1 MKADSE
7 SFDTSTIS
15 NVRSSFQHQYQRF
28 INDIRNTNASKNV
41 LSFLTSSSSSSS
53 PLLSSSSLSSF
64 STLSQPLQ
72 SNTELAA
79 IDMIALYSSIEND
92 YGYCERSIAIMLALI
107 ELNLLSPPPSSSS
120 SSSSSLLKLFEDYW
134 ESEYPRITDINN
146 GNGSFNGWITA
157 GKPKDGW
164 KIYDNDYDDNNNK
177 ILNESIK
184 SIDDI
189 FSLSLLLD
197 KNKND
202 NSNTNTTNSDI
213 NNNANTNS
221 KTNDDYVETYVY
233 SRLHGYRIKVTNEDT
248 GIIIIIISYYY
259 YYYYY

>member
-1 MKADSE
+1 
-7 SFDTSTIS
+7 
-15 NVRSSFQHQYQRF
+15 
-28 INDIRNTNASKNV
+28 
-41 LSFLTSSSSSSS
+41 
-53 PLLSSSSLSSF
+53 LLSSSSLSSF

-107 ELNLLSPPPSSSS
+107 ELNLLSSSSSS

-189 FSLSLLLD
+189 FSLSLLLE

-202 NSNTNTTNSDI
+202 NSNTNTNTTNSDI

-233 SRLHGYRIKVTNEDT
+233 SRLHGYRIKITNEDT
-248 GIIIIIISYYY
+248 GIYIIIIIIIIISYYY
-259 YYYYY
+259 